1 MSNLIDLKSHSVNTV
16 LNLLLKDRTTNKN
29 IILAT
34 DVYNNVAFT
43 TEITKKLV
51 LCGSIDICP
60 RVLKSIEEQTQRTR
74 KKAEVFT
81 PAWICN
87 KMNNYCDAEWFRREN
102 VFNNEQN
109 NDWISTTEKIKFPEG
124 KSWKDYVNSKRLEIT
139 CGEAPYIV
147 SRYDMAT
154 GNIIPI
160 EKRIGILD
168 RKLRVINENVNT
180 YKSWNQWVYQAFK
193 SVYGYEFQG
202 DNLFIARI
210 NLLETFCEY
219 TRDRWNTEPSNSS
232 LKQIANIISWNLWQ
246 MDGIHGVI
254 PYIGT
259 VWEQEKEPYQM
270 NLFEML
276 GITEETKEKT
286 TEKRLET
293 INCNIYDWC
302 NNKVITYKS
311 KEGERMKFDFCIGN
325 PPYQDNTLGENE
337 TFAPPVYNKFLDTAY
352 DIADK
357 VEMIHPARFLFNA
370 GSTPKDW
377 NKKMLNDKH
386 LKVLYYEQDSSK
398 VFTNTDI
405 KGGIAITYHDIKCE
419 FGAIKIFTKYSEL
432 NDILHK
438 VLAVDGFV
446 SLSNIVV
453 ARTAYRLTDI
463 MHKEHPEAINQLSKG
478 HAYDMS
484 TNIFDRLPQI
494 FFDEKPDDNHDY
506 IKILGRE
513 NNERVYKFIRR
524 DYVNNVENFKYY
536 KILVPQSN
544 GNGTFG
550 EVIGGLV
557 IEEPNIANT
566 ETFISVGKFSMRSE
580 AEVTKKYISTKFART
595 LLGILKVTQNGNKP
609 VWKYIPLQDFT
620 SSSDID
626 WSQSISDID
635 KQLYKKYNLS
645 DEEINF
651 IETNVKEME

>member
-87 KMNNYCDAEWFRREN
+87 KMNNHCDAEWFGREN
-102 VFNNEQN
+102 IFNIEQDH
-109 NDWISTTEKIKFPEG
+109 DWIPTTEKITFPKG

-139 CGEAPYIV
+139 CGEAPYIA

-154 GNIIPI
+154 GNRIPI

-219 TRDRWNTEPSNSS
+219 TRDRWNTEPSDSS

-246 MDGIHGVI
+246 MDGIHGII
-254 PYIGT
+254 PCIGA
-259 VWEQEKEPYQM
+259 VQEKEPYQM
-270 NLFEML
+270 NLFEMM
-276 GITEETKEKT
+276 GIAEETEDKLT
-286 TEKRLET
+286 ET
-293 INCNIYDWC
+293 IDCNIYDWC
-302 NNKVITYKS
+302 NNKAIIYKNIR
-311 KEGERMKFDFCIGN
+311 EGKIMKFDFCIGN
-325 PPYQDNTLGENE
+325 PPYQEE
-337 TFAPPVYNKFLDTAY
+337 TDSDSTRKPPIYNLFMDEAY
-352 DIADK
+352 KIANS
-357 VEMIHPARFLFNA
+357 VEMITPARFLFDA
-370 GSTPKDW
+370 GYTPKIW
-377 NKKMLNDKH
+377 NQKMLNDKH
-386 LKVLYYEQDSSK
+386 FKIKYYETDSSK
-398 VFTNTDI
+398 IFANTDI
-405 KGGIAITYHDIKCE
+405 KGGIVISYRDINKE
-419 FGAIKIFTKYSEL
+419 FGAINTFTKYTEVNNIL
-432 NDILHK
+432 KKVRICANDYIDK
-438 VLAVDGFV
+438 IIY
-446 SLSNIVV
+446 SPLSFQ
-453 ARTAYRLTDI
+453 LTDL
-463 MHKEHPEAINQLSKG
+463 MKKEHPDLTNRLRTSAFTNLSE
-478 HAYDMS
+478 
-484 TNIFDRLPQI
+484 IFYEKMPE
-494 FFDEKPDDNHDY
+494 DEYEYISMLGLIKNKRVIRYVRRDY
-506 IKILGRE
+506 IK
-513 NNERVYKFIRR
+513 
-524 DYVNNVENFKYY
+524 DS
-536 KILVPQSN
+536 SN
-544 GNGTFG
+544 TLDNYTLLIPKASGSGKFG
-550 EVIGGLV
+550 ETAGPMVIAEPGLGY
-557 IEEPNIANT
+557 T
-566 ETFISVGKFSMRSE
+566 QTFISIGNFKSKSE
-580 AEVTKKYISTKFART
+580 PENVQKYIKTKFART
-595 LLGILKVTQNGNKP
+595 MLSILKITQDCPAPK
-609 VWKYIPLQDFT
+609 WKYVPLQNFT

-626 WSQSISDID
+626 WSQSISNID